1 MDADP
6 TQRGV
11 FAKRRLLGDF
21 HSPVPATPAAARVKR
36 NAADSIRR
44 ATSVAFLPSVR
55 LYETRG
61 QGFRPRLSPDKN
73 PFDGGSLTVVA
84 RKANSRFF
92 TNCYHQAA
100 AIAPAHARRPRTRS
114 PLPLPWA
121 ARSNPRH
128 PLPWASCRGTGELV
142 FEFKYVNESVPA
154 PGSPGGF
161 RAGLPEGTRS
171 VGLPTQERRDVEL
184 ILLDGLLHG

>member
-11 FAKRRLLGDF
+11 IAKRRLLGDF
-21 HSPVPATPAAARVKR
+21 HSPVPATPAAAHVKR
-36 NAADSIRR
+36 DAADSIRR

-100 AIAPAHARRPRTRS
+100 AIAPADAQSAAASLGSAIQSAAPSIRGTR
-114 PLPLPWA
+114 
-121 ARSNPRH
+121 
-128 PLPWASCRGTGELV
+128 CRGRLVGELG
-142 FEFKYVNESVPA
+142 N
-154 PGSPGGF
+154 
-161 RAGLPEGTRS
+161 
-171 VGLPTQERRDVEL
+171 
-184 ILLDGLLHG
+184 

>member
-11 FAKRRLLGDF
+11 IAKRRLLGDF

-61 QGFRPRLSPDKN
+61 QGSGRVCPPTKTPVTMEAYLWSGGRPTHAFLPTVTAGRPQSRQPPLAGRTAGRAAASLGSVNQVAAPLSVTAMPRASRINLCIQIRGWVGRPR
-73 PFDGGSLTVVA
+73 
-84 RKANSRFF
+84 
-92 TNCYHQAA
+92 
-100 AIAPAHARRPRTRS
+100 PA
-114 PLPLPWA
+114 
-121 ARSNPRH
+121 
-128 PLPWASCRGTGELV
+128 
-142 FEFKYVNESVPA
+142 VPA
-154 PGSPGGF
+154 V
-161 RAGLPEGTRS
+161 RAGTADGRTSQLAC
-171 VGLPTQERRDVEL
+171 RRKNA
-184 ILLDGLLHG
+184 GMSS